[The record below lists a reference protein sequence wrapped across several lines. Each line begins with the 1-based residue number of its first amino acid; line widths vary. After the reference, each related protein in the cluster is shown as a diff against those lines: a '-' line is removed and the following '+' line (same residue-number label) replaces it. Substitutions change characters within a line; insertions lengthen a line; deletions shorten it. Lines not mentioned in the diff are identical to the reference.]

1 MSRGPVTPSLARTVI
16 TGAGLLAVAGGIG
29 RLFSLLSSPILTRV
43 LGPSP
48 YGVVALLGTVT
59 SFATTA
65 ALLGVDLSYSRY
77 FLAADPERAPAVER
91 FCWRFAAGTALAA
104 STAAAAA
111 WVLGVHGGLP
121 ESLAVMVVLGTFL
134 PAMNVMVTTRQRLMG
149 SYGRIAVSIVVS
161 GGVGVVLS
169 ILLALAW
176 RPDAWAI
183 LVGSAAGLAAGTVVA
198 GLPSFGLFA
207 KGSGLPAAYRWEILR
222 LGLTGVVTAPM
233 FWVMNSTDR
242 WIIGGWLDQETLG
255 IYAFSVNVGQMGA
268 MLNNAITLTWF
279 PEMLKAFEGSRDEAA
294 EAIGRMW
301 TRLAVGLL
309 VVWLAVTAA
318 GGDLISLLASP
329 RFHEGRGYV
338 PWTAGGVFFYGLSGL
353 ATTGHAIRMDL
364 RPVAFW
370 WIVAAAANV
379 VLNVFLVRPLGAIGG
394 AVAACASFALLAA
407 GAMASSQKRFRL
419 PIPWGRL
426 GAVGMFVVV
435 AGAGMAPSWSRSPLL
450 SLAMKLPVGALLAVL
465 LFRVVAPDWVERA
478 WCRVVSR
485 GRGGEE
491 GT

>member
-1 MSRGPVTPSLARTVI
+1 MSRGSVTPSLARTVI
-16 TGAGLLAVAGGIG
+16 TGAGLLAMAGGIG
-29 RLFSLLSSPILTRV
+29 RLFSLVSSPILTRV

-59 SFATTA
+59 SFATTV

-77 FLAADPERAPAVER
+77 FLAADPERVHAVER

-104 STAAAAA
+104 SAAAAAA
-111 WVLGVHGGLP
+111 WILGIHRELP

-134 PAMNVMVTTRQRLMG
+134 PAMNVMVTTRQRLIG

-161 GGVGVVLS
+161 GGVGVALS
-169 ILLALAW
+169 ILLALIW

-183 LVGSAAGLAAGTVVA
+183 LVGTAAGLAAGTVVA

-207 KGSGLPAAYRWEILR
+207 KKSGLPAAYRWEILR

-233 FWVMNSTDR
+233 FWVMNSADR
-242 WIIGGWLDQETLG
+242 WIIGGWLGQETLG
-255 IYAFSVNVGQMGA
+255 IYAFSINVGQMGA

-279 PEMLKAFEGSRDEAA
+279 PEMLKAYEGSRDEAA
-294 EAIGRMW
+294 EAIGQMW

-309 VVWLAVTAA
+309 VVWLTVTAA
-318 GGDLISLLASP
+318 GGDLIQLLASP

-338 PWTAGGVFFYGLSGL
+338 PWMAGGVFFYGLSGL

-379 VLNVFLVRPLGAIGG
+379 VLNLFLVRPLGAVGG
-394 AVAACASFALLAA
+394 AVAACVSFALLAA
-407 GAMASSQKRFRL
+407 GSMASSQKRFRL
-419 PIPWGRL
+419 PIPWGHL
-426 GAVGMFVVV
+426 GVLGMFVVV
-435 AGAGMAPSWSRSPLL
+435 AGAAMAPSWSRFPLL
-450 SLAMKLPVGALLAVL
+450 SLAMKLPMGALFAVF

-478 WCRVVSR
+478 WRRVVSR
-485 GRGGEE
+485 GRGGKED
-491 GT
+491 T

>member
-1 MSRGPVTPSLARTVI
+1 MSRGTVTPSLARTVI

-29 RLFSLLSSPILTRV
+29 RLFSLISSPILTRV

-77 FLAADPERAPAVER
+77 FLAADPERAYAVER
-91 FCWRFAAGTALAA
+91 FCWRFAAGAA
-104 STAAAAA
+104 IAAATAAAAA
-111 WVLGVHGGLP
+111 WSLGVNGGLS
-121 ESLAVMVVLGTFL
+121 ESLAVMVALGTFL
-134 PAMNVMVTTRQRLMG
+134 PAMNVMATTRQRLLG

-161 GGVGVVLS
+161 GGVGVALS
-169 ILLALAW
+169 ILLALVW

-183 LVGSAAGLAAGTVVA
+183 LVGTTAGITAGTVVA
-198 GLPSFGLFA
+198 GLPSLRLFA
-207 KGSGLPAAYRWEILR
+207 KGSGLPVAHRWEILR

-233 FWVMNSTDR
+233 FWVMNSADR
-242 WIIGGWLDQETLG
+242 WIIGGCLGQETLG
-255 IYAFSVNVGQMGA
+255 VYAFSINVGQMGA
-268 MLNNAITLTWF
+268 MLNNAITLAWF
-279 PEMLKAFEGSRDEAA
+279 PEMLKAYEGSRDEATD
-294 EAIGRMW
+294 AIGRMW
-301 TRLAVGLL
+301 TRLAIGLL

-318 GGDLISLLASP
+318 GGDLIRLLASP
-329 RFHEGRGYV
+329 RFHEGRAYV
-338 PWTAGGVFFYGLSGL
+338 PWMAGGIFFYGLSGL

-379 VLNVFLVRPLGAIGG
+379 VLNVLLVRPLGAVGG

-419 PIPWGRL
+419 PIPWSRL
-426 GAVGMFVVV
+426 VAMGMFAVVV
-435 AGAGMAPSWSRSPLL
+435 GAGMAPSWAGSPLL
-450 SLAMKLPVGALLAVL
+450 SLAMKLPVGVLSAVI
-465 LFRVVAPDWVERA
+465 LFRMVAPDWVERV
-478 WCRVVSR
+478 WRIFVSL
-485 GRGGEE
+485 GKGGEE
-491 GT
+491 AP

>member
-1 MSRGPVTPSLARTVI
+1 LSRGPGTASLARTVV

-29 RLFSLLSSPILTRV
+29 RLFSLVSSPILTRV

-77 FLAADPERAPAVER
+77 FLASDPERAHAVER

-104 STAAAAA
+104 SAAAGAA
-111 WVLGVHGGLP
+111 WSLGLNGGLP

-134 PAMNVMVTTRQRLMG
+134 PAMNVMVTTRQRLLG

-161 GGVGVVLS
+161 GGVSVVLS
-169 ILLALAW
+169 ILLALTW

-183 LVGSAAGLAAGTVVA
+183 LVATAVGLAAGTAVA

-207 KGSGLPAAYRWEILR
+207 KASGLPAAHRWEILR

-233 FWVMNSTDR
+233 FWVMNSADR
-242 WIIGGWLDQETLG
+242 WIIGGSLGQETLG
-255 IYAFSVNVGQMGA
+255 IYAFCINVGQMGV

-279 PEMLKAFEGSRDEAA
+279 PEMLKAYEGSREESA

-318 GGDLISLLASP
+318 GGDLIQLLASP

-338 PWTAGGVFFYGLSGL
+338 PWMAGGVFFYGLSGL

-379 VLNVFLVRPLGAIGG
+379 ALNFLLVRPLGAVGG

-419 PIPWGRL
+419 PIPWSRL
-426 GAVGMFVVV
+426 AVVGMFAAV
-435 AGAGMAPSWSRSPLL
+435 AGAGMALSWSRSPLL
-450 SLAMKLPVGALLAVL
+450 SLAMKLPVGALSAVI
-465 LFRVVAPDWVERA
+465 LFRVVAPDWVVRI
-478 WCRVVSR
+478 WRKVVSR

-491 GT
+491 DN